1 MSENVKINID
11 LGAQLAESVKH
22 SAQLR
27 ANLEAA
33 AKIRLN
39 IIGGSGGSTTSNK
52 LPNNNSQQS
61 GQGVTKTSRSIG
73 QGAGTGS
80 AASDFAAQAQGLGGL
95 VHVYATFAANIF
107 AVSAAFSAL
116 SKSADLSNMVKGMDQ
131 LGAASG
137 RALGTLSKRLVDVT
151 DGAISMRE
159 SMNAVAISVAGGM
172 SNSAIIRMGMVAKQ
186 ASIALGRDMPD
197 AMERLS
203 KGIIKVQPELL
214 DELGIM
220 TRVIP
225 AQQAY
230 ALSIGKTASSLTDL
244 EKKQAFANAV
254 LKEGEEKFGA
264 IELSANNYSKILA
277 SMSNIAQTAL
287 EGVNKF
293 LSPLV
298 SLLASNP
305 VALAGAMGL
314 VASILLKQ
322 AIPAIGYFKEAS
334 AKAAEQ
340 AEALANRRNSMVKE
354 SLAQELAANLESTK
368 LKQTAAKAAMQAE
381 ISAKRNHLE
390 SLTQMEIDKVD
401 SAEKEIRSIRDSSFK
416 KSTASYK
423 ILSVNDPSQ
432 ISAKDLKTLEAQAAR
447 FTKSGEPDKAESYT
461 KAVTAIKAWAAA
473 EENYVK
479 KDDEYKKELADHSKT
494 LDKAYAEQEAA
505 NAKRL
510 EARHNNMSI
519 IGRLQTEAD
528 RANLASATRNISSN
542 AAQTASIEGFA
553 SAMKKAH
560 AEIQTAMSGPSTKTR
575 LVDTDQVDA
584 LGRVVQRT
592 ESIVTPK
599 MGTMRAG
606 WTYLSAGISSA
617 TTAIS
622 GFMNFL
628 GPWAAF
634 AGIAIAAGTA
644 LYSWMTKTE
653 KESAATTAALEDLRA
668 SVTAVDNIVT
678 SLSKKDPLE
687 QISTTSI
694 NAKAGAFTNLAET
707 ITKSFQTTSD
717 ELKKMGKIDVL
728 VDITKFVIGKDV
740 FSVAAKEAS
749 IGLAKSIKL
758 MGNGPEAVQAKKEL
772 SKLLGG
778 VDINS
783 FEEINKFIGQN
794 NATYFDRMPKINALL
809 ANLGITMRDTASKA
823 LELDDAFKTS
833 SKTFDTITTSLMPT
847 DNMAKL
853 GFEMQTLGQK
863 MAKAF
868 EDPVSAL
875 SELSN
880 IAGDVTK
887 LRFFDPKMAE
897 VLIKDANKIK
907 ETSGALKV
915 YTDLVSNLTLEEQT
929 LQKQIES
936 HPTGGAELKVKKA
949 EVTKQKAAIQDTVT
963 TLTGTITPYLNML
976 KIAQNDSFVNGAKL
990 ISNSIGIES
999 QKAGITISKAMS
1011 EGLGS
1016 TIGGIEQKARLDTE
1030 LINVQIRQIQSQ
1042 LSLVA
1047 SNEQLV
1053 ALQEETLLRQQRK
1066 DMEDKGG
1073 ADPVKYL
1080 EINDRIRAAEMR
1092 RSNPIRDSKQL
1103 SVQLQTKGDDA
1114 KLYAAQGS
1122 LDSVQQT
1129 KAGNSQIAA
1138 LEAQKRAI
1146 ASGKEFAI
1154 MTELNNIEKD
1164 KLTTQINA
1172 ANLQK
1177 AILDDRSTNAMY
1189 LSEEL
1194 AIAKNIKAEEIA
1206 TQTAKSANMDL
1217 QLEYNKALENANKT
1231 IYGTK
1236 AYEESQ
1242 VALEQIEEKQRN
1254 KSSRDTND
1262 ALGRQL
1268 TAENN
1273 IRAAKLSTLD
1283 ATMAQAKLQ
1292 RDIVDTKTSTDT
1304 SLEEESLA
1312 IATATGV
1319 LSAQDI
1325 ANKTTALSISKEE
1338 LRTKQALNV
1347 MQDSLI
1353 KEQIQLGL
1361 KLTSSSLTTEERK
1374 AIENKMSLNRNLYDA
1389 QVSGEKRLSDAKIT
1403 TLGVQGR
1410 MSELT
1415 AKQTEEMSA
1424 MSDVAGS
1431 LAIAFE
1437 DMGGAVGKV
1446 GEALLKMLHTQELL
1460 DKRKEK
1466 GPLSEEEEAKFKKDQ
1481 INADL
1486 KGLTLVTGA
1495 TKELLDTKSD
1505 GYKVLS
1511 GIEKTAAAASAVIRA
1526 QELAQTIASVSA
1538 SISARIPGIYA
1549 AFMNQ
1554 FGLPGA
1560 ALATAAI
1567 AAFIGG
1573 SIKGGS
1579 APTGPSAAEIQS
1591 TQGTGQAY
1599 NSQGKLEE
1607 TGGGV
1612 LGDISAKSKSIDNSL
1627 DIVSRTSVENLTYA
1641 NKMLD
1646 ALNSIKTNISAAAT
1660 ALFKTSGLNKK
1671 GGGIGIIEGTV
1682 TGDNLISSA
1691 INSNLIT
1698 AVSDKLLGGALSR
1711 IANDLFGSSE
1721 TTTILDQG
1729 IKFSGTFKDILSGV
1743 SDSLQLFTTR
1753 SVEWERG
1760 FWDSGT
1766 DIGTVV
1772 RSVDDSVSSAIRG
1785 IFSSAADMFS
1795 SQGTQLGKSTELVMA
1810 TLAQIDISRMSS
1822 LHGLQGEALTEAF
1835 TDSINGIL
1843 DDAAKAVYPELMRF
1857 QKGGE
1862 AAFETVSRVL
1872 DSSYKIKVAFD
1883 SIGKS
1888 NTMLSKGLIGYNI
1901 TEGLSEAAGGLDNL
1915 LSQVK
1920 QFGDDFLS
1928 ESERLAPVQKN
1939 LVTQLSEMGYASID
1953 TREEFK
1959 QLILGFQF
1967 TGEASYKT
1975 YASLLA
1981 LEPAFNAVYKASEKV
1996 RDVLGAIEYSST
2008 VTDMLVK
2015 YLNLIGDSKGAV
2027 QLAREKELSTMDER
2041 LVGAQKYLYALEDE
2055 NSART
2060 KLSTIIKDT
2069 ITNIKSAIKS
2079 LKEYKTALT
2088 LGDKNTLTPTDQY
2101 IATKANLKSISAV
2114 ASLIATT
2121 DAEKVVQSEALAKLP
2136 AASDAF
2142 LEASRTLYAS
2152 SDKYTQDFQ
2161 SVLDIVDSTT
2171 GALSAQ
2177 QSTAELQLTQL
2188 QTSARSL
2195 GIIEENT
2202 YTTVQLLEQYLVLA
2216 NTAATAKVG
2225 VPTGYVAPVGTPSAT
2240 TSATTSATASATAS
2254 TAATTTGLRIRTG
2267 IPGMPT
2273 IYLTPPLEDGGS
2285 TVTQGSTS
2293 DAEIQM
2299 ARLMEVYGW
2308 TTANASEN
2316 AWGMYYSKYAT
2327 QKDIAAR
2334 TGQTAAEVSSAFSLY
2349 GIPAFRNG
2357 GLASGISMV
2366 GEAGPEIV
2374 DFRTPGRVYS
2384 NNASNDMFNNKELVA
2399 EIKALRQEVVQ
2410 LRKEQKEQTGHLI
2423 NSNYDANGQVA
2434 TAVKNTADA
2443 NSNNNTWIARSIP
2456 KIA

>member
-1 MSENVKINID
+1 MNENIKVDID
-11 LGAQLAESVKH
+11 LGAQLAEGVKQA
-22 SAQLR
+22 AQLR
-27 ANLEAA
+27 AHLEAA
-33 AKIRLN
+33 ARVRLSQN
-39 IIGGSGGSTTSNK
+39 TGSSIANK
-52 LPNNNSQQS
+52 LNSVS
-61 GQGVTKTSRSIG
+61 GMGETKTARSIG
-73 QGAGTGS
+73 AGSGTGS
-80 AASDFAAQAQGLGGL
+80 ASSDFAAQAQGLGGL

-107 AVSAAFSAL
+107 AVSAAFTAL
-116 SKSADLSNMVKGMDQ
+116 SKAADVSNMVKGMDQ

-298 SLLASNP
+298 SLLASSP

-340 AEALANRRNSMVKE
+340 AEALANRRNSMVKD
-354 SLAQELAANLESTK
+354 SLAQELSANLESTK
-368 LKQTAAKAAMQAE
+368 LKQIAAKAAMQAE
-381 ISAKRNHLE
+381 ITAKRNHLE
-390 SLTQMEIDKVD
+390 NLTQMEIDKVD

-432 ISAKDLKTLEAQAAR
+432 VTAKDLKTLEAQAAR
-447 FTKSGEPDKAESYT
+447 FAKSGEPDKAESYT

-634 AGIAIAAGTA
+634 AGIVIAAGTA

-809 ANLGITMRDTASKA
+809 ASLGITMRDTASKA

-847 DNMAKL
+847 DNLAKL

-897 VLIKDANKIK
+897 VLIKDADKIK

-915 YTDLVSNLTLEEQT
+915 YTDLVSKLTLEEQT

-949 EVTKQKAAIQDTVT
+949 EITKQKAAVQDTVT

-990 ISNSIGIES
+990 ISNSIGIEF

-1016 TIGGIEQKARLDTE
+1016 TIGGIEQKARLDAE

-1047 SNEQLV
+1047 INEKLV

-1122 LDSVQQT
+1122 LGSVQQT
-1129 KAGNSQIAA
+1129 EAGKAQIAA

-1146 ASGKEFAI
+1146 AIGKEFAI

-1194 AIAKNIKAEEIA
+1194 AISKNIKAEEIA
-1206 TQTAKSANMDL
+1206 RQTAKSVDMDL
-1217 QLEYNKALENANKT
+1217 QLEYNKALKTANATVK
-1231 IYGTK
+1231 GTT
-1236 AYEESQ
+1236 AYEEAQ
-1242 VALEQIEEKQRN
+1242 AALKQIQNKQNN
-1254 KSSRDTND
+1254 KAVRDTND

-1268 TAENN
+1268 VAENG
-1273 IRAAKLSTLD
+1273 IKAAKLATLEISI
-1283 ATMAQAKLQ
+1283 AQAKQQ
-1292 RDIVDTKTSTDT
+1292 REISDSIVSTRLT
-1304 SLEEESLA
+1304 LEEESLA
-1312 IATATGV
+1312 IASATNTQY
-1319 LSAQDI
+1319 ATEI
-1325 ANKTTALSISKEE
+1325 ANRNTTLSITKEE
-1338 LRTKQALNV
+1338 LRSKQALAALNDTFTSE
-1347 MQDSLI
+1347 QAKLASKSTSDNLSDS
-1353 KEQIQLGL
+1353 
-1361 KLTSSSLTTEERK
+1361 ERK
-1374 AIENKMSLNRNLYDA
+1374 AIEDQMVLNAAAYQQNIDN
-1389 QVSGEKRLSDAKIT
+1389 EAKIHAAKVR
-1403 TLGVQGR
+1403 TLGVQGE
-1410 MSELT
+1410 MNELQAKHSQQLEAMT
-1415 AKQTEEMSA
+1415 AMAE
-1424 MSDVAGS
+1424 S
-1431 LAIAFE
+1431 LAVAF
-1437 DMGGAVGKV
+1437 GGVGDAVGKMTS
-1446 GEALLKMLHTQELL
+1446 AILKSAQAQEKL
-1460 DKRKEK
+1460 DRQKANVKDAKEDEK
-1466 GPLSEEEEAKFKKDQ
+1466 YKKDQ
-1481 INADL
+1481 LNADL
-1486 KGLTLVTGA
+1486 KGIMEVTGA
-1495 TKELLDTKSD
+1495 TKEMFDAKSD
-1505 GYKVLS
+1505 GYKILS
-1511 GIEKTAAAASAVIRA
+1511 GIEKASAVASMAIRA
-1526 QELAQTIASVSA
+1526 QEVAATLASTAAIVA
-1538 SISARIPGIYA
+1538 ARIPAIFA
-1549 AFMNQ
+1549 SFMATMGP
-1554 FGLPGA
+1554 FGPPAA
-1560 ALATAAI
+1560 ALAI
-1567 AAFIGG
+1567 AAFIG
-1573 SIKGGS
+1573 SVAGGS
-1579 APTGPSAAEIQS
+1579 GGAANFNSGPSAADIQKL
-1591 TQGTGQAY
+1591 QGSGQSYDA
-1599 NSQGKLEE
+1599 NGKIVEN
-1607 TGGGV
+1607 GGGV
-1612 LGDISAKSKSIDNSL
+1612 LGDSAARSKSIDNAIN
-1627 DIVSRTSVENLTYA
+1627 IVADTSIEHLTYA
-1641 NKMLD
+1641 NKMLE

-1660 ALFKTSGLNKK
+1660 ALFKTSTINKP
-1671 GGGIGIIEGTV
+1671 GAGIGITEGSSFSDNILGQGLKSVQDNIVFKISDALSLGLFSKIGGELSNILGGTTTTKTITNQGIQLQGTFNDVIRDANSSIKQFSDVYSTWEQKFLFWTKRQSDTTRYSTSLDGTV
-1682 TGDNLISSA
+1682 TKAIS
-1691 INSNLIT
+1691 
-1698 AVSDKLLGGALSR
+1698 
-1711 IANDLFGSSE
+1711 
-1721 TTTILDQG
+1721 
-1729 IKFSGTFKDILSGV
+1729 
-1743 SDSLQLFTTR
+1743 
-1753 SVEWERG
+1753 
-1760 FWDSGT
+1760 
-1766 DIGTVV
+1766 
-1772 RSVDDSVSSAIRG
+1772 G
-1785 IFSSAADMFS
+1785 IFSSASDMFQQYASKVGKSS
-1795 SQGTQLGKSTELVMA
+1795 SQIRNLLGGVDVSTS
-1810 TLAQIDISRMSS
+1810 IS
-1822 LHGLQGEALTEAF
+1822 LQGLSGQALTDAF
-1835 TDSINGIL
+1835 TDGINGIL
-1843 DDAAKAVYPELMRF
+1843 DKAAKAVYPELLKF
-1857 QKGGE
+1857 QQAGE
-1862 AAFETVSRVL
+1862 GAFQTVARVL
-1872 DSSYKIKVAFD
+1872 DDGYKVSVAFE

-1888 NTMLSKGLIGYNI
+1888 ISQLAGVAGLDIAEGII
-1901 TEGLSEAAGGLDNL
+1901 TASGGLDNF
-1915 LSQVK
+1915 LSMTK
-1920 QFGDDFLS
+1920 QFGDDFLTQA
-1928 ESERLAPVQKN
+1928 ERAAPIQKQ
-1939 LVTQLSEMGYASID
+1939 LVSRLSELGYSSID

-1959 QLILGFQF
+1959 QLILGFKF
-1967 TGEASYKT
+1967 TSEASYRT
-1975 YASLLA
+1975 YSSLLELA
-1981 LEPAFNAVYKASEKV
+1981 PAFNVAYQAIAQLRDELTLTELNSTKTDLQIKVLTLLGRSEE
-1996 RDVLGAIEYSST
+1996 A
-2008 VTDMLVK
+2008 
-2015 YLNLIGDSKGAV
+2015 
-2027 QLAREKELSTMDER
+2027 LALTRAAELSTMDLR
-2041 LVGAQKYLYALEDE
+2041 LVNTQKYIYALEDE
-2055 NSART
+2055 SNARNKLNSII
-2060 KLSTIIKDT
+2060 KSTIST
-2069 ITNIKSAIKS
+2069 ITSAIKS
-2079 LKEYKTALT
+2079 LKDYRSALIT
-2088 LGDKNTLTPTDQY
+2088 SDKSNATPAERY
-2101 IATKANLKSISAV
+2101 ASTKSALQNLAAV
-2114 ASLIATT
+2114 AAIQGSTE
-2121 DAEKVVQSEALAKLP
+2121 AEKALQADALSKLP
-2136 AASDAF
+2136 AASDSF
-2142 LEASRTLYAS
+2142 LAASKELYAS
-2152 SDKYTQDFQ
+2152 GAQYASDFTT
-2161 SVLDIVDSTT
+2161 VLSILDTT
-2171 GALSAQ
+2171 SSALTNQ
-2177 QSTAELQLTQL
+2177 KNTAELQLAQL
-2188 QTSARSL
+2188 EGSAALL
-2195 GIIEENT
+2195 GIIEQNT
-2202 YTTVQLLEQYLVLA
+2202 KTTATLLQEYITLVSSAISAGVLA
-2216 NTAATAKVG
+2216 NTPEALATAI
-2225 VPTGYVAPVGTPSAT
+2225 TP
-2240 TSATTSATASATAS
+2240 TSATTSTTIASNTYGPQLRPASPDKWATGGFA
-2254 TAATTTGLRIRTG
+2254 TGL
-2267 IPGMPT
+2267 
-2273 IYLTPPLEDGGS
+2273 
-2285 TVTQGSTS
+2285 
-2293 DAEIQM
+2293 
-2299 ARLMEVYGW
+2299 
-2308 TTANASEN
+2308 
-2316 AWGMYYSKYAT
+2316 
-2327 QKDIAAR
+2327 
-2334 TGQTAAEVSSAFSLY
+2334 SL
-2349 GIPAFRNG
+2349 
-2357 GLASGISMV
+2357 V
-2366 GEAGPEIV
+2366 GELGPELV
-2374 DFRTPGRVYS
+2374 DFKSPARVYS
-2384 NNASNDMFNNKELVA
+2384 TSASNNMFNNYELVA
-2399 EIKALRQEVVQ
+2399 EIRALRDEVAQ
-2410 LRKEQKEQTGHLI
+2410 LRKEQKDQTGHI
-2423 NSNYDANGQVA
+2423 ITSNYDANNQVVKA
-2434 TAVKNTADA
+2434 VGKTAEA
-2443 NSNNNTWIARSIP
+2443 SSNNTWLARSIP